1 MPNVHQIG
9 VHSHAAQTDFYS
21 MTITSSASSGGG
33 LPDFGRFQDEKIYTV
48 YLDMRA
54 NEEDHTFSWILQYAV
69 VHPTTGDPADRI
81 RETATPPYAT
91 LKQVPDFSS
100 EISGENCASDD
111 RHIWRSERDRP
122 IGAVGGEAEPG
133 SADRRSFDR
142 GPEKLDILIV
152 PSRWEAGG
160 RENFDG
166 IRLTAH

>member
-33 LPDFGRFQDEKIYTV
+33 LPDFGRFQGEKIYTV

-81 RETATPPYAT
+81 RGTPTSPYAT

-100 EISGENCASDD
+100 EISAKTTHQMVVISGVLNVTGQLEQL
-111 RHIWRSERDRP
+111 
-122 IGAVGGEAEPG
+122 AVKQTPDPQIEGPLIEALKNWTFQPAQVDG
-133 SADRRSFDR
+133 NAVALR
-142 GPEKLDILIV
+142 ILL
-152 PSRWEAGG
+152 
-160 RENFDG
+160 G
-166 IRLTAH
+166 IRLSGR